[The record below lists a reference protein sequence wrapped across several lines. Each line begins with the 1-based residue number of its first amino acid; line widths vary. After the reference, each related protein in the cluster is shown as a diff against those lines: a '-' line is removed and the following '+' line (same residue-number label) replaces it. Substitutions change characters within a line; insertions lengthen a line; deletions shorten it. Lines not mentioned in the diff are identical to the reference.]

1 MFYCRENELAKLN
14 KRYEGGQFECVVIYG
29 RRRVGKTALIYG
41 ITDGVP
47 HYINKLGVQD
57 DLDEALLENLFDP
70 SDYLFEEPENLLKQE
85 LREPGVY
92 NSIITSIAEGA
103 SKLNEIA
110 TKTQISTGPCSKYLK
125 VLTELGII
133 RKDLPVSITDIGQ
146 WRGIEAY
153 RRYG

>member
-1 MFYCRENELAKLN
+1 MVDGIKLRIRI
-14 KRYEGGQFECVVIYG
+14 KLHAF
-29 RRRVGKTALIYG
+29 TAISG
-41 ITDGVP
+41 ITGGVP

-57 DLDEALLENLFDP
+57 DLNEALLENLFD
-70 SDYLFEEPENLLKQE
+70 SSGYLFEEPENLLKQE

-92 NSIITSIAEGA
+92 NSIITAIAEGA

-133 RKDLPVSITDIGQ
+133 RKDTPVTEKPGKRTAGGRCIPVPLCDMIKG
-146 WRGIEAY
+146 RI
-153 RRYG
+153 